1 MEALV
6 SFCSRRSEH
15 SDFLECISASPS
27 LIVEDNNVTVWL
39 DHLYGAQESAVV
51 VCIEAF
57 YISLIQGLVVLLAYG
72 LPLAVL
78 DESVVV
84 LKMCEK
90 VIKTLHDWYCSLC
103 EQT

>member
-15 SDFLECISASPS
+15 SDFLKCISALPS
-27 LIVEDNNVTVWL
+27 LMVEDNNVAVWL
-39 DHLYGAQESAVV
+39 DHLYDTCKSAVV
-51 VCIEAF
+51 VCIETF
-57 YISLIQGLVVLLAYG
+57 HISLIQGLVVLLAYG

-90 VIKTLHDWYCSLC
+90 VIKYLHDWYCSLC